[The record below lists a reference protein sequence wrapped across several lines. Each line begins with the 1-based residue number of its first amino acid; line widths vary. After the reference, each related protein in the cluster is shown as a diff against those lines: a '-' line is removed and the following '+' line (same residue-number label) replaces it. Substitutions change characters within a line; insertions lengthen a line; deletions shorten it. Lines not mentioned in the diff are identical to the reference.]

1 MKKISIKNLNLY
13 QKFSLVIILFGLI
26 PMLVLS
32 TVVMNWMFR
41 EYGDSLR
48 ENYEQAAFYTC
59 NSVNDIMDNLNEV
72 SKISYYYNDTSE
84 GKFEFNY
91 MSFDNLRRI
100 IYGIGIE
107 PEKIEETRKQ
117 NMRVFLS
124 NVRAVDSSISGV
136 HFIGRD
142 LSGKDLRFHYFR
154 TGISPV
160 DEGQFDKRTGMKEMD
175 EASKNLILVP
185 THKNDYFSLQNR
197 DVFTVGRN
205 YFDLTGN
212 VGNYTYVGTLF
223 MDVDVERLASVLDNL
238 SLGSNGRVYICDRLD
253 NCYYSNEPGRTG
265 TSLREIMPTLKENKQ
280 EFVIH
285 TDYNSYGLKVI
296 ITMEKKLAFGKLRHM
311 QIMMYLFLGI
321 CLIALL
327 SGSVLF
333 SRRLT
338 RPIRSMM
345 DQMSQI
351 ETGNF
356 RVELPVTSG
365 DEIGVLSERFNQ
377 MSRELEKYI
386 NQSYLAHMKQAEAEM
401 TALKSQ
407 IYPHFLYNTLE
418 IIRMTAL
425 EKDDRVVSE
434 MIEALSQQ
442 IRYMIGPM
450 QDMVPLE
457 QEVDIIRKYI
467 YLLNCRIRGE
477 VKLTVDLNGLKDEK
491 VPKLILQPIVE
502 NAYVHGIKP
511 REGNGRIM
519 IGAEHVEGFL
529 EISVMDNGIG
539 MKDAELEKLKDLLA
553 GDEPGIK
560 NEYNWQSIGLKNV
573 NDRIRYLYGED
584 YGIRITSTPM
594 VGTMVR
600 IVMPW
605 EEREVRHA
613 KDDSGRR

>member
-1 MKKISIKNLNLY
+1 MKKIRIRNLNLY

-32 TVVMNWMFR
+32 TIVMNWMFK

-48 ENYEQAAFYTC
+48 NNYEQAAVYVC
-59 NSVNDIMDNLNEV
+59 DSVNDVMENLNEI
-72 SKISYYYNDTSE
+72 SKISYYYNDSSE

-91 MSFDNLRRI
+91 MSFDNVRKI
-100 IYGIGIE
+100 VYGIGIE

-124 NVRAVDSSISGV
+124 NVRAIDSSISGV

-142 LSGKDLRFHYFR
+142 LSDRDLRFHYFR

-160 DEGQFDKRTGMKEMD
+160 DEELFDKRTGMEDID
-175 EASKNLILVP
+175 ENSKKLILTP

-205 YFDLTGN
+205 YFDLTGS
-212 VGNYTYVGTLF
+212 VGNYTYVGTLLI
-223 MDVDVERLASVLDNL
+223 DVEVDRLASVLDNVN
-238 SLGSNGRVYICDRLD
+238 LGSNDRVYICDRMD
-253 NCYYSNEPGRTG
+253 NCYYSNEPGWTG
-265 TSLREIMPTLKENKQ
+265 ASLKEIMPSLKENKA

-296 ITMEKKLAFGKLRHM
+296 ITMEKELAFGKLRHM
-311 QIMMYLFLGI
+311 QVIMYLFLGV

-365 DEIGVLSERFNQ
+365 DEIGVLSQRFNQ

-418 IIRMTAL
+418 IIRMTAV
-425 EKDDRVVSE
+425 EKDDMVVSE

-450 QDMVPLE
+450 QDVVPLE

-477 VKLTVDLNGLKDEK
+477 VKLIVDLNGLKEQS

-511 REGNGRIM
+511 REGNGRIL
-519 IGAEHVEGFL
+519 IGAEHVGAFL

-539 MKDAELEKLKDLLA
+539 MTEAELEKLKELLD

-573 NDRIRYLYGED
+573 NDRIRYLYGEE
-584 YGIRITSTPM
+584 YGIRVTSTPM

-605 EEREVRHA
+605 GEREAGHA
-613 KDDSGRR
+613 EDDSRR

>member
-1 MKKISIKNLNLY
+1 MKKIRIRNLNLY

-32 TVVMNWMFR
+32 TIVMNWMFK

-48 ENYEQAAFYTC
+48 NNYEQAAVYVC
-59 NSVNDIMDNLNEV
+59 DSVNDVMENLNEI
-72 SKISYYYNDTSE
+72 SKISYYYNDSSE

-91 MSFDNLRRI
+91 MSFDNVRKI
-100 IYGIGIE
+100 VYGIGIE

-124 NVRAVDSSISGV
+124 NVRAIDSSISGV

-142 LSGKDLRFHYFR
+142 LSDRDLRFHYFR

-160 DEGQFDKRTGMKEMD
+160 DEELFDKRTGMEDID
-175 EASKNLILVP
+175 ENSKKLILTP

-205 YFDLTGN
+205 YFDLTGS
-212 VGNYTYVGTLF
+212 VGNYMYVGTLLI
-223 MDVDVERLASVLDNL
+223 DVEVDRLASVLDNVN
-238 SLGSNGRVYICDRLD
+238 LGSNDRVYICDRMD
-253 NCYYSNEPGRTG
+253 NCYYSNEPGWTG
-265 TSLREIMPTLKENKQ
+265 ASLKEIMPSLKENKA

-296 ITMEKKLAFGKLRHM
+296 ITMEKELAFGKLRHM
-311 QIMMYLFLGI
+311 QIIMYLFLGV

-365 DEIGVLSERFNQ
+365 DEIGVLSQRFNQ

-418 IIRMTAL
+418 IIRMTAV
-425 EKDDRVVSE
+425 EKDDMVVSE

-450 QDMVPLE
+450 QDVVPLE

-477 VKLTVDLNGLKDEK
+477 VKLIVDLNGLKDQS

-511 REGNGRIM
+511 REGNGRIL
-519 IGAEHVEGFL
+519 IGAEHVGAFL

-539 MKDAELEKLKDLLA
+539 MTEAELEKLKELLD

-573 NDRIRYLYGED
+573 NDRIRYLYGEE
-584 YGIRITSTPM
+584 YGIRVTSTPM

-605 EEREVRHA
+605 GEREA
-613 KDDSGRR
+613 GYAEDDSRR